1 MPTLCKTYQ
10 TYMLRT
16 AAVAAVILG
25 FVYAINYTV
34 DPFGYN
40 KVTVLAVDRE
50 LVSRPIAR
58 NVLAAAQFH
67 AADASVVLFGNS
79 VMRALPAAGY
89 TEGTNT
95 KAFNFSIGGA
105 SLRDVLDVID
115 YVVEERPSVHT
126 FIIGVSFRA
135 LDDSKIG
142 SNFRQ
147 NLGVIENGFTL
158 NTSLTALHASI
169 ANLLYAAS
177 GQILVSDAPALEE
190 DAHWQYL
197 MRRET
202 AAVGSRI
209 GATQLKASLHRTVC
223 RLRSRGAN
231 VILVIPPVHQE
242 LRHMLLAQTGDEY
255 HAFKAW
261 LKGIATVYDFDI
273 ESPLTAERAIYLD
286 PLHLKPEAARRVAY
300 WLREPDPSV
309 VEVTHANAD
318 CSDAI
323 LARSGDR

>member
-1 MPTLCKTYQ
+1 MPRMCKTYQ
-10 TYMLRT
+10 TYMLRI
-16 AAVAAVILG
+16 AVVAGSILG

-40 KVTVLAVDRE
+40 NVTVLELDRE

-67 AADASVVLFGNS
+67 AAEASVVFFGNS
-79 VMRALPAAGY
+79 VMRALPVAGY

-135 LDDSKIG
+135 LDDSKTG

-147 NLGVIENGFTL
+147 NLGVIENRFTL
-158 NTSLTALHASI
+158 NTSLTALQASF

-190 DAHWQYL
+190 KAHWQYL
-197 MRRET
+197 MHRET
-202 AAVGSRI
+202 AAIGSRI
-209 GATQLKASLHRTVC
+209 GAAQLKAALHQTVC
-223 RLRSRGAN
+223 RLRRRGAK
-231 VILVIPPVHQE
+231 VILVIPPVNQE
-242 LRHMLLAQTGDEY
+242 LRNILLANAGKEY

-273 ESPLTAERAIYLD
+273 ESRLTAERAIYLD
-286 PLHLKPEAARRVAY
+286 PLHLKPEAARQVAY

-309 VEVTHANAD
+309 VEVTHADTD
-318 CSDAI
+318 CSDSI
-323 LARSGDR
+323 LARNCDR

>member
-1 MPTLCKTYQ
+1 MPKTCKTYQ
-10 TYMLRT
+10 TYMLRI
-16 AAVAAVILG
+16 AAIAGLILG

-40 KVTVLAVDRE
+40 KVTILAVDRE

-67 AADASVVLFGNS
+67 AAEPSVVFFGNS
-79 VMRALPAAGY
+79 VMRALPTDGY
-89 TEGTNT
+89 TAGTNT

-142 SNFRQ
+142 TNFRQ

-169 ANLLYAAS
+169 ANLLYAVS

-190 DAHWQYL
+190 KAHWQYL

-202 AAVGSRI
+202 AAIGARI
-209 GATQLKASLHRTVC
+209 GGTQLRASLHQTVC
-223 RLRSRGAN
+223 RLRRRGAN
-231 VILVIPPVHQE
+231 VILVIPPVNQE
-242 LRHMLLAQTGDEY
+242 LRHTLLAHTGEEY

-273 ESPLTAERAIYLD
+273 ESRLTADRAVYLD

-318 CSDAI
+318 CSNGI
-323 LARSGDR
+323 LARNSDR